1 MLDRVA
7 RYPDFDYDEP
17 DERRGFLGRFAGRA
31 LRNPGRT
38 LAILLIVGGTGVI
51 GANATFFQ
59 TGEHPSPLFSTR
71 GADEGAAS
79 MAAVAA
85 EEAEPVAAP
94 RAAAPAEDEL
104 ARLVETSTETPAAPV
119 NRGPQVSQTV
129 TEVQQ
134 LLTDLGYRPGTVD
147 GLLGGQTGAA
157 IEAFQRDRGMT
168 VTGDI
173 DASLLSAL
181 RQASASPGET
191 VPVAP
196 PPEVQ
201 LRAVQTALNE
211 AGYGP
216 IEVNGAADADTQDAI
231 RRFQLDNG
239 LGVSGAVDATLI
251 DRMIAIGAMTR

>member
-1 MLDRVA
+1 MLERVA
-7 RYPDFDYDEP
+7 RYPDFDYEDP
-17 DERRGFLGRFAGRA
+17 DERRGLMGRFAARA
-31 LRNPGRT
+31 FRNPGRS
-38 LAILLIVGGTGVI
+38 LAILLIFGGTGVI
-51 GANATFFQ
+51 AANATFFQ

-71 GADEGAAS
+71 SAED
-79 MAAVAA
+79 AVAPIA
-85 EEAEPVAAP
+85 AAEPQDVAPLVTP
-94 RAAAPAEDEL
+94 RMVESSNDDL
-104 ARLVETSTETPAAPV
+104 ARLVETSAEEAAAPV

-134 LLTDLGYRPGTVD
+134 LLADLGYRPGSVD

-173 DASLLSAL
+173 DTTLLAAL
-181 RQASASPGET
+181 RAASASPGEAA
-191 VPVAP
+191 PVAP
-196 PPEVQ
+196 PPQVQ
-201 LRAVQTALNE
+201 LRAIQTALNE

-216 IEVNGAADADTQDAI
+216 IDVTGAADADTEDAI

-239 LGVSGAVDATLI
+239 LGVSGEIDTALV

>member
-1 MLDRVA
+1 VLERVA
-7 RYPDFDYDEP
+7 RYPDFDYDDP
-17 DERRGFLGRFAGRA
+17 TERGGLFGRFAGRA

-38 LAILLIVGGTGVI
+38 LATLLIVGGTGVI
-51 GANATFFQ
+51 AANATFFQ

-71 GADEGAAS
+71 TADDTAAI
-79 MAAVAA
+79 VA
-85 EEAEPVAAP
+85 EESEEAAP
-94 RAAAPAEDEL
+94 VSTPRVMAPPEDEL
-104 ARLVETSTETPAAPV
+104 ARLVETSTEQPAAPA

-134 LLTDLGYRPGTVD
+134 LLTDLGYQPGSVD

-173 DASLLSAL
+173 DTSLLTAL
-181 RQASASPGET
+181 RQASTSPGE
-191 VPVAP
+191 VAPVAP

-211 AGYGP
+211 SGYGP
-216 IEVNGAADADTQDAI
+216 IDVTGTVTADTGDAI

-239 LGVSGAVDATLI
+239 LGVSGEVDAALI
-251 DRMIAIGAMTR
+251 ERMVAIGAMTR